1 MTVDLG
7 SLWQPETTEYQS
19 LSGKRQY
26 GMSDPIPGMEGLPS
40 WKLRLLER
48 IQNASADHM
57 QLLLWGHP
65 SYEPDYGVGGI
76 PLQTWRTHLR
86 ALAAD
91 RHEIEV
97 HASAVGVRPAAIAE
111 AREMGERGLRWGDSV
126 HSPPSIRD
134 GEDPVR
140 AHVVEGIASDVWQL
154 EHMAAI
160 NVAHR
165 VRGGD
170 GRFPPDPQA
179 DEQFDRNMVA
189 LWSRVYD
196 TGHVIGLTSEEGAE
210 LWGRDQAGWTQLV
223 AATVHRYGDAA
234 LHERWRAY
242 AWREIEHEAWR
253 SVDTLAA
260 DRIHEPDVVP
270 PPTLHELIKRA
281 TQALAGVPSEAS
293 ADPSIDAALP
303 LDVAAEWD
311 SEPASE
317 PDVRPPEPGA
327 SVGFER

>member
-1 MTVDLG
+1 
-7 SLWQPETTEYQS
+7 
-19 LSGKRQY
+19 
-26 GMSDPIPGMEGLPS
+26 MSEPIPGMERLPS

-57 QLLLWGHP
+57 QLLLRGHP
-65 SYEPDYGVGGI
+65 TYEPHYGGGEI

-91 RHEIEV
+91 RHEIEI
-97 HASAVGVRPAAIAE
+97 HASAVGVPPAAIAE

-126 HSPPSIRD
+126 HSPPTMRH

-140 AHVVEGIASDVWQL
+140 AHMVEGIAGDVWQL

-165 VRGGD
+165 LRGAD

-179 DEQFDRNMVA
+179 HEQFDRNMVA
-189 LWSRVYD
+189 LWSRAYD

-242 AWREIEHEAWR
+242 AWRGIEHEAWR
-253 SVDTLAA
+253 SVDNLAA
-260 DRIHEPDVVP
+260 DRIQDPNVAP
-270 PPTLHELIKRA
+270 PPTPPELIERA
-281 TQALAGVPSEAS
+281 TQALTGTPTEAS
-293 ADPSIDAALP
+293 ANSSIGAAVDAALP

-317 PDVRPPEPGA
+317 PNIRPPEPGA